1 MTESTRDTFGRDRY
15 AVMRAVVVEPLLGF
29 LWRYVL
35 EREAAGTMGSDPDW
49 PGTPVAY
56 GDVVMEHMLERLRPQ
71 VEAASGRRL
80 FPTYSYLRL
89 YKHGNALKPHRD
101 RPACEISLS
110 LNIGQEPPVV
120 WPLWMRGSS
129 GPQAVA
135 LQPGDAVLYR
145 GVELEHWRDGYE
157 GVRAAQVFLHYV
169 DQDGPYA
176 DEKFDKR
183 DALGV
188 TVRLPI

>member
-1 MTESTRDTFGRDRY
+1 
-15 AVMRAVVVEPLLGF
+15 V
-29 LWRYVL
+29 
-35 EREAAGTMGSDPDW
+35 
-49 PGTPVAY
+49 
-56 GDVVMEHMLERLRPQ
+56 
-71 VEAASGRRL
+71 
-80 FPTYSYLRL
+80 
-89 YKHGNALKPHRD
+89 
-101 RPACEISLS
+101 S
-110 LNIGQEPPVV
+110 LNIGQEPPIA

-145 GVELEHWRDGYE
+145 GMELEHWREPYE

-169 DQDGPYA
+169 DRDGPCA
-176 DEKFDKR
+176 EEKFDRR

>member
-1 MTESTRDTFGRDRY
+1 MMESSKDTFEREQY
-15 AVMRAVVVEPLLGF
+15 ALMRSVIAEPLRGF

-35 EREAAGTMGSDPDW
+35 EREAAGTLASDPDW

-56 GDVVMEHMLERLRPQ
+56 GDVVMEHLLERLRPE
-71 VEAASGRRL
+71 VEVASGRRL

-89 YKHGNALKPHRD
+89 YKTGNVLKPHLD

-120 WPLWMRGSS
+120 WPLWMRGSI
-129 GPQAVA
+129 GPQAVE
-135 LQPGDAVLYR
+135 LHPGDAVLYR
-145 GVELEHWRDGYE
+145 GMHLEHWRERYE

-176 DEKFDKR
+176 DWKFDKR
-183 DALGV
+183 DALGMS
-188 TVRLPI
+188 VRLPI